1 MSSVVACTLF
11 AVCPVQ
17 LSAPYLLCP
26 ALVGTLVLVVDA
38 AEVGDDDGNGQG
50 DDQHPAQRADGAE
63 DLPGDGLGHHVTI
76 AGGEKHTQGRFPFQ
90 TRAMAPK
97 AFSGSLSSNAS
108 IQTAT
113 NPPCCCPSSGLTP
126 CFDDGLS

>member
-1 MSSVVACTLF
+1 MSSVVACALF

-63 DLPGDGLGHHVTI
+63 DLPGNGLGHHVTI
-76 AGGEKHTQGRFPFQ
+76 AGGENTQRGGSPFRPVQWLPKHFQ
-90 TRAMAPK
+90 V
-97 AFSGSLSSNAS
+97 L
-108 IQTAT
+108 
-113 NPPCCCPSSGLTP
+113 
-126 CFDDGLS
+126 